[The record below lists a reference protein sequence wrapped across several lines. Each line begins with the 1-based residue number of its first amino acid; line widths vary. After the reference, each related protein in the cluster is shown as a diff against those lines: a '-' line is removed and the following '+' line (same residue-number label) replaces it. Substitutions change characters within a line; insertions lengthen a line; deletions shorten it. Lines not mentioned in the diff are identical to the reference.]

1 MRKWRKSWLSTLCV
15 GTLFVFF
22 THLMFLFADQSGLVP
37 CFDCEH
43 TAHHDTSAPEKVPQS
58 DCYLVHLNDEM
69 IIEDLVTLPVHSYMV
84 GMAISIDAFASQG
97 PVREIDHPPQL
108 S

>member
-1 MRKWRKSWLSTLCV
+1 MVIIAPQAILDLLDELEASRAW
-15 GTLFVFF
+15 VFL
-22 THLMFLFADQSGLVP
+22 TK
-37 CFDCEH
+37 
-43 TAHHDTSAPEKVPQS
+43 KVPQS

-84 GMAISIDAFASQG
+84 GMAFSIDAFASQG

>member
-1 MRKWRKSWLSTLCV
+1 LGVFDQNREGSMLSTGVRLARA
-15 GTLFVFF
+15 GVFRC
-22 THLMFLFADQSGLVP
+22 L
-37 CFDCEH
+37 
-43 TAHHDTSAPEKVPQS
+43 
-58 DCYLVHLNDEM
+58 YLVHLNDEM

-84 GMAISIDAFASQG
+84 GMAFSIDAFASQG